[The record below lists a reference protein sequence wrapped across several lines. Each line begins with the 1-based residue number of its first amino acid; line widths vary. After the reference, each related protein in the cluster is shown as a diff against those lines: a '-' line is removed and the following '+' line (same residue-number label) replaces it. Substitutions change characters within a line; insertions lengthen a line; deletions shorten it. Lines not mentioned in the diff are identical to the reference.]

1 VTTAS
6 SRHRTSQNW
15 TATMTSAQLRKLI
28 KQADDLLNRAD
39 LPPKE
44 RIRVAG
50 LKLLD
55 QKMLA
60 LRQKHPELDKEGA
73 A

>member
-1 VTTAS
+1 MTTTKELQ
-6 SRHRTSQNW
+6 SR
-15 TATMTSAQLRKLI
+15 I
-28 KQADDLLNRAD
+28 EQADRLLKRGD

-44 RIRVAG
+44 RLRVAT

-55 QKMLA
+55 QKRVA
-60 LRQKHPELDKEGA
+60 LRQRHPELDKEGA

>member
-1 VTTAS
+1 VPAVTT
-6 SRHRTSQNW
+6 TKE
-15 TATMTSAQLRKLI
+15 L
-28 KQADDLLNRAD
+28 QARIEQANELLKKD

-55 QKMLA
+55 QKRLA
-60 LRQKHPELDKEGA
+60 LRKEHPELDKEGA